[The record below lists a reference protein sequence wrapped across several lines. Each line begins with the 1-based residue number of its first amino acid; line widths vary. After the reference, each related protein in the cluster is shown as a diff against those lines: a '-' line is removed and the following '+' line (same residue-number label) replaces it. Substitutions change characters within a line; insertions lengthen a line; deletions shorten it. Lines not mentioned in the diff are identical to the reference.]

1 VKELS
6 GVLAVGTTLY
16 VTDAAVL
23 EETTGRALNVVNSDP
38 PPAEPKP

>member
-16 VTDAAVL
+16 VTDAPVL
-23 EETTGRALNVVNSDP
+23 EETTGKALNVVNSDP
-38 PPAEPKP
+38 PSEAPAP